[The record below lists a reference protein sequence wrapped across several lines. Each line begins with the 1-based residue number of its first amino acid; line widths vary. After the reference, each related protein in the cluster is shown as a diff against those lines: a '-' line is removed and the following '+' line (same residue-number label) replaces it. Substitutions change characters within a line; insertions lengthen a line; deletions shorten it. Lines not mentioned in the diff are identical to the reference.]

1 VIDGQHKRIN
11 HDYLKDHF
19 FREGRLKEQQAL
31 YILEQVTNVLSRE
44 PNMVN
49 VKSPVTSVFDSS
61 PSPPPPLFLCVV
73 SLT

>member
-49 VKSPVTSVFDSS
+49 VKSPVTSVLI
-61 PSPPPPLFLCVV
+61 PLPPLSYLFFV
-73 SLT
+73 